1 MKQLINMHNPNE
13 TEKENMNVSRS
24 MRGRSC
30 GVAVRATP
38 TVRVARVS
46 RRVLRLRSKAT
57 DMSEQLE
64 DAIKEAKDTCE
75 DDPKKADC
83 AVAWDNVEEISAE
96 ISHKKQ
102 QGPKDPLEDFCDDN
116 PEADE
121 CR

>member
-1 MKQLINMHNPNE
+1 MGRILTHLSTERERENVEDE

-64 DAIKEAKDTCE
+64 DAIKEARTRARTTQRRLTVLLLGITSRRSL
-75 DDPKKADC
+75 PKSLTRSSRDLK
-83 AVAWDNVEEISAE
+83 ILS
-96 ISHKKQ
+96 
-102 QGPKDPLEDFCDDN
+102 
-116 PEADE
+116 
-121 CR
+121 RT

>member
-1 MKQLINMHNPNE
+1 MGGRTNTKRANQRTITTNA
-13 TEKENMNVSRS
+13 MNARAIRGARAVAGARS
-24 MRGRSC
+24 AR
-30 GVAVRATP
+30 VAQAA
-38 TVRVARVS
+38 RVARVS
-46 RRVLRLRSKAT
+46 RRSLTLQA
-57 DMSEQLE
+57 
-64 DAIKEAKDTCE
+64 KETCE

-121 CR
+121 CRVYED